1 MSIIGQ
7 RIYGHGKKHLSTVM
21 AYLMLWAFH
30 NDQIIQR
37 CNRTFQ
43 SIWKMTKT
51 KSRLWV
57 TLRALFMVKP
67 FQNFKELYDYM
78 TFMYQIKIE

>member
-1 MSIIGQ
+1 
-7 RIYGHGKKHLSTVM
+7 M
-21 AYLMLWAFH
+21 AYLMLLAFH

-37 CNRTFQ
+37 YNRTVQ
-43 SIWKMTKT
+43 DIWKMVKT
-51 KSRLWV
+51 KSRLWA

-78 TFMYQIKIE
+78 ECMYQIKIE